1 MRHDCAAREGTLRTD
16 GNEQRKATGFF
27 IKVVAV
33 SPGRFI
39 GSHIVPVDCFLGRL
53 VGF

>member
-1 MRHDCAAREGTLRTD
+1 MAMNKERQQD
-16 GNEQRKATGFF
+16 FF

-33 SPGRFI
+33 LPGRFI
-39 GSHIVPVDCFLGRL
+39 GSHIVPVDRFLGRL